1 MALPSS
7 GQLGGTPTN
16 AQFQGYIEDL
26 RDVVSSLLG
35 GAVRTELTIASGAV
49 TPAVRD
55 HGGVFS
61 IDTEGNAASDTLDTV
76 TQTNTHAG
84 QIIILQAE
92 NASRVVTLN
101 HAAGGAGQLLLADGV
116 DFVFASTTAAIAF
129 QQRSTD
135 WVEIWR
141 SVPTEDL
148 SALTSLD
155 AADQV
160 RVWDDDANTE
170 KRITVA
176 NARATL
182 GGLVLLQSQTASI
195 AVATMDFTT
204 GIDATYDAYMLV
216 IKAFV
221 PSTDDTQLLLR
232 VATSGPTWQAGAGA
246 YAWAG
251 TFVGPGGTASGD
263 GSSVGSP
270 TTAIPISLLST
281 STNRVGNVSG
291 EGIDAVVRI
300 TSPAS
305 TLNRKRV
312 SWQAAYTSANAQE
325 ISVNGAGAYGAT
337 SAIVGLRL
345 LFSSGNIAATSSASL
360 YGVRQ

>member
-101 HAAGGAGQLLLADGV
+101 HAAGGAGQLLLADGN

-182 GGLVLLQSQTASI
+182 GGWVLLQSQTAGAPVSSI
-195 AVATMDFTT
+195 DFTT
-204 GIDATYDAYMLV
+204 GIDSTYDAYALV

-221 PSTDDTQLLLR
+221 PSTDDVQLLLR
-232 VATSGPTWQAGAGA
+232 VATSGPTWQSGAGA

-270 TTAIPISLLST
+270 TTAIPLSLIST
-281 STNRVGNVSG
+281 STNRVGNTSG
-291 EGIDAVVRI
+291 EGFDGVVMI
-300 TSPAS
+300 TAPSS
-305 TLNRKRV
+305 SLNRKRV
-312 SWQAAYTSANAQE
+312 SWQGAYTSANAQE

-337 SAIVGLRL
+337 TPIVGLRL
-345 LFSSGNIAATSSASL
+345 LFSSGNIAATSAASL
-360 YGVRQ
+360 YGLRQ